1 MKLITPYMEWMRL
14 TYYFGVDCKVREYW
28 VQHFGVLCLWKV
40 LFDWLSVLKLFS
52 LFFSHHNLASTFLLV
67 SVSKLILQGDWSKPC
82 KTNQVHLPPSIACI
96 IQSLI
101 RLPYIRHF
109 LSPEK
114 KKKPFHRE
122 VCNCGCLLY
131 SSKKGCPITGRVR
144 LTCHPTPH
152 PAVCFSVPNVER
164 NHDANIYCV
173 CV

>member
-101 RLPYIRHF
+101 RLPYIRRF
-109 LSPEK
+109 LPPEK
-114 KKKPFHRE
+114 KKSLFTAKFVFVVVCYILPRKAVLSRE
-122 VCNCGCLLY
+122 ECD
-131 SSKKGCPITGRVR
+131 SPATPP
-144 LTCHPTPH
+144 LTLQFVFQCQM
-152 PAVCFSVPNVER
+152 
-164 NHDANIYCV
+164 
-173 CV
+173 